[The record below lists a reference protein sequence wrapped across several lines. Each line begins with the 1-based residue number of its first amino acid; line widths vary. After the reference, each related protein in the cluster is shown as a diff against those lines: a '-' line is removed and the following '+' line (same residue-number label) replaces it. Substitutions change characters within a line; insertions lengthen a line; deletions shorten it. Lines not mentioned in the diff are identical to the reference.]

1 MSNFDKVFSR
11 ILSGESDN
19 NINFNELCRL
29 LKKLGF
35 KERVKGSHHIL
46 SMTGIEEIINIQPR
60 GNNAKVYQI
69 KQVRNI
75 RAEMQLAPSEK
86 TDLIIVGNGSELKT
100 AQEHQNILSALI
112 PTKTVTFERDEPS
125 FFGASALIG
134 NLKLIIPIPDSLR
147 EKEKNRLIKEN
158 DKLEKLL
165 LTTKQK
171 LSNEEFRSRAPKE
184 VVEKLEI
191 SLSQTEKQLL
201 EIAGKLKEL
210 S

>member
-1 MSNFDKVFSR
+1 
-11 ILSGESDN
+11 
-19 NINFNELCRL
+19 
-29 LKKLGF
+29 
-35 KERVKGSHHIL
+35 
-46 SMTGIEEIINIQPR
+46 
-60 GNNAKVYQI
+60 
-69 KQVRNI
+69 
-75 RAEMQLAPSEK
+75 
-86 TDLIIVGNGSELKT
+86 
-100 AQEHQNILSALI
+100 
-112 PTKTVTFERDEPS
+112 
-125 FFGASALIG
+125 
-134 NLKLIIPIPDSLR
+134 LR